1 MSNAVADSC
10 ILDKIHAAYLRI
22 LGDYEAAVPLIEET
36 REIIQSLDDSRPCDV
51 WLEMTLVQL
60 QW

>member
-1 MSNAVADSC
+1 MSKAVVGTV
-10 ILDKIHAAYLRI
+10 IVKHAAQLHI

-51 WLEMTLVQL
+51 WLEMSFH
-60 QW
+60 

>member
-1 MSNAVADSC
+1 MSKAVVDNV
-10 ILDKIHAAYLRI
+10 IVKHAAQLHI

-51 WLEMTLVQL
+51 WLPETSTTRPSH
-60 QW
+60 